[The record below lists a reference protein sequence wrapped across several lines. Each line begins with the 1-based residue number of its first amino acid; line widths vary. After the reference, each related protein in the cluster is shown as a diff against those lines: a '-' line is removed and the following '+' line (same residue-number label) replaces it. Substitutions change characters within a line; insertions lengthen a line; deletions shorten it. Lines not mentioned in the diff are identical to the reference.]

1 MGKGRKGPPSDS
13 SRDDVSDSSGDHSLD
28 ELTELVAASGVM
40 GVDRAEDPEQQ
51 ARVHQILSHFGD
63 EMRED
68 LVYRIAS
75 EESLNFIKIKRFCE
89 KHELT
94 SAEQKVVES
103 LCAGLSLA
111 QHAESHFISPNTAR
125 THLQRV
131 REKVGVSRQADIVSK
146 ALR

>member
-1 MGKGRKGPPSDS
+1 MSKGRKGPS
-13 SRDDVSDSSGDHSLD
+13 SEPPREDKNGASSDHSLD

-40 GVDRAEDPEQQ
+40 GVDRAEDPEQRD
-51 ARVHQILSHFGD
+51 RVHQILSHFGN

-75 EESLNFIKIKRFCE
+75 EESLNFIKIRRFCE
-89 KHELT
+89 RHELT

-111 QHAESHFISPNTAR
+111 QHAEAHFISPNTAR